1 MCACGKDSP
10 TDGLGRVCVRY
21 GEGAGGTDVS
31 VCGVFALV
39 VERYGMLDMTCIC
52 RANTRAIFDDATYL
66 HYLEAR
72 CSCDSGI
79 VRARVAVPTHL
90 FFSLPAL
97 RGCGEEIG
105 AGPQRMDTHRHCRV
119 MGVKAG
125 WTKKKRQV
133 HEIDRELWEKA
144 ASGSGL
150 QQMQLHELKHSSA
163 CKCVAFLVESRLR
176 IAL

>member
-1 MCACGKDSP
+1 MQLIFITWK
-10 TDGLGRVCVRY
+10 R
-21 GEGAGGTDVS
+21 
-31 VCGVFALV
+31 GVVAIV
-39 VERYGMLDMTCIC
+39 VLYVQELPCPRT
-52 RANTRAIFDDATYL
+52 F
-66 HYLEAR
+66 
-72 CSCDSGI
+72 
-79 VRARVAVPTHL
+79 